1 MTEKIKKPLYKK
13 WWFWLIIVVVAIGV
27 IGSGEDDNETAEQ
40 PQQEDATT
48 ETTEKE
54 PETKEVVSVVEHED
68 ELLFGEYTV
77 NNIKTEIENDELK
90 LMFEWINQSG
100 KDDIPFTSVGYFD
113 VMQGEEILKETS
125 GAFDPGANSD
135 ILRRTD
141 HGIISPVTLTY
152 EIKNDKP
159 IEIQF
164 GATHELDDK
173 TESIIVE

>member
-1 MTEKIKKPLYKK
+1 MKKPIYKK
-13 WWFWLIIVVVAIGV
+13 WWFWLIIVVLVIGI
-27 IGSGEDDNETAEQ
+27 IGSGEEGNETEEL
-40 PQQEDATT
+40 QQQKETIT
-48 ETTEKE
+48 ETVEKE
-54 PETKEVVSVVEHED
+54 PETEEVVSVVEHED

-77 NNIKTEIENDELK
+77 NNIKTKIENDELK

-100 KDDIPFTSVGYFD
+100 KDDIPFTAVGYFD
-113 VMQGEEILKETS
+113 VMQGEEILEETS

-152 EIKNDKP
+152 EIKNDEP

-164 GATHELDDK
+164 GATHESDDTK
-173 TESIIVE
+173 ESIIVE

>member
-1 MTEKIKKPLYKK
+1 MENKKPFYKK
-13 WWFWLIIVVVAIGV
+13 WWFWLIVAVVLIAI
-27 IGSGEDDNETAEQ
+27 IAPTDDESEPEVTE
-40 PQQEDATT
+40 PEEATT
-48 ETTEKE
+48 ET
-54 PETKEVVSVVEHED
+54 VED
-68 ELLFGEYTV
+68 ETETEEVIPVTEYDNELTFGEYTV
-77 NNIKTEIENDELK
+77 NNIKTEINDNELK

-125 GAFDPGANSD
+125 GAFDAGANSD

-152 EIKNDKP
+152 EIKNDEP

-164 GATHELDDK
+164 GATHETDDNK
-173 TESIIVE
+173 ESITVD